1 MSFQQSV
8 MNTHRSCP
16 SRAGVDA
23 SALNIRRTEKDG
35 RKTTVKT
42 QELIKESFA
51 RLIDE
56 GRQILHQA
64 GWDGDN
70 YQKHPAEN
78 DYYRFR
84 TESMNLVRRS
94 CGKDSDHYGELK
106 RIAETKET
114 SRNSYYFVHC
124 FGVLEAAQRDFE
136 AGVLFDMSALIAA
149 EVLADFIEQSEA
161 LLDAGYHVPAPSLA
175 GAVLE
180 DSLRKLCDK
189 HNIPIPPS
197 TKIDRLNADLARA
210 NVYDK
215 LVQKRI
221 TALADIRNNA
231 DHGHFDKFAK
241 SDVEDMVKWVRGFS
255 ADYLH

>member
-1 MSFQQSV
+1 M
-8 MNTHRSCP
+8 
-16 SRAGVDA
+16 
-23 SALNIRRTEKDG
+23 
-35 RKTTVKT
+35 KT
-42 QELIKESFA
+42 QELIKQSFA

-56 GRQILHQA
+56 GHQILRQA
-64 GWDGDN
+64 GWDGN
-70 YQKHPAEN
+70 KYRKFPAEN

-94 CGKDSDHYGELK
+94 CGESSDHYRELK

-114 SRNSYYFVHC
+114 STNSYYFMHC

-136 AGVLFDMSALIAA
+136 AGILFDMRALIAA
-149 EVLADFIEQSEA
+149 ELLSDFVEQAET
-161 LLDAGYHVPAPSLA
+161 LLDAGYHVPAASLA

-180 DSLRKLCDK
+180 DTLRKLCEK
-189 HNIPIPPS
+189 HSITMVGS
-197 TKIDRLNADLARA
+197 TKIDRLNAELARA
-210 NVYDK
+210 GVYDK

-231 DHGHFDKFAK
+231 DHGHFDKFTK

-255 ADYLH
+255 ADYLQ